1 MKKTHKEELYIKQDN
16 LTDQLFDTHSIF
28 FDIETTGFDV
38 INTFTLIN
46 FLLKILL
53 RRKLYCARF

>member
-28 FDIETTGFDV
+28 FDIETTGFSAK
-38 INTFTLIN
+38 N
-46 FLLKILL
+46 
-53 RRKLYCARF
+53 

>member
-28 FDIETTGFDV
+28 FFI
-38 INTFTLIN
+38 
-46 FLLKILL
+46 
-53 RRKLYCARF
+53 R

>member
-28 FDIETTGFDV
+28 LISRQLDSHQTV
-38 INTFTLIN
+38 LLFT
-46 FLLKILL
+46 
-53 RRKLYCARF
+53 